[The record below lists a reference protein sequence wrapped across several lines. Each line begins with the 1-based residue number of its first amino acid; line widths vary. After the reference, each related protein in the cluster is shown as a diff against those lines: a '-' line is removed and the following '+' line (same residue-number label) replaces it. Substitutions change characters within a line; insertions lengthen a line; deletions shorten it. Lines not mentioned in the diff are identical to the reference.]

1 MKKWPGII
9 RGFAEF
15 MPVEESTEII
25 TLEEGNTPL
34 IPVPKLAGKLGLP
47 VDLYLKFDGANPTGS
62 FKDRGMTLAVTKA
75 REEGSQAII
84 CASTGNTSAAAAAYG
99 ARADLKTIVI
109 VPAGNIAL
117 GKLAQ
122 ALIHGAEVIPIRGNF
137 DRALELVREICSR
150 YPVTLVNSLNP
161 YRIEG
166 QKSAAFEICRQL
178 GRAPEILAI
187 PVGNAGN
194 ITAYWQGFQE
204 YRAVGKID
212 RLPKMWGFEAA
223 GAAAITRNKVIEQPE
238 TVASAIRIGNPVSWE
253 RAVEAARQSEGLIAE
268 VSDPEILEAYRELAT
283 LTGIFVEP
291 ASAASLAG
299 IKKLARRELLS
310 KDSPVVAVLT
320 GQGLKDPDTALKEI
334 TNPEPVEA
342 SLESVL
348 ERAGI

>member
-1 MKKWPGII
+1 MEKWPGVI
-9 RGFAEF
+9 RAFKEF
-15 MPVEESTEII
+15 MPVSEESEVV

-34 IPVPKLAGKLGLP
+34 IHVPELAGELGLKLE
-47 VDLYLKFDGANPTGS
+47 LYLKFDGANPTGS

-99 ARADLKTIVI
+99 ARAGLKSIVL

-122 ALIHGAEVIPIRGNF
+122 ALIHGAEVIPIEGNF

-166 QKSAAFEICRQL
+166 QKSAAFEICHQL
-178 GRAPEILAI
+178 GRPPEILAI

-204 YRAVGKID
+204 YKTAGRID
-212 RLPKMWGFEAA
+212 SLPEMWGFEAA
-223 GAAAITRNKVIEQPE
+223 GAAAITRDRVIAEPE

-253 RAVEAARQSEGLIAE
+253 KAVEAARQSAGLIEE
-268 VSDPEILEAYRELAT
+268 VSDSEILEAYRELAS
-283 LTGIFVEP
+283 LTGIFAEP

-299 IKKLARRELLS
+299 VKKMTREKSLPEGS
-310 KDSPVVAVLT
+310 RVVCVLT
-320 GQGLKDPDTALKEI
+320 GHGLKDPNTAFQEI
-334 TNPEPVEA
+334 LQPEPVEA
-342 SLESVL
+342 SLERVV